1 MSQQEA
7 QGRTDIAVEA
17 AAAPS
22 KRKIPHWWLF
32 VIGSVLL
39 LIAAGALYR
48 AVSNSDA
55 ASHQPTTEQLQQLK
69 YDSEQKD
76 RDTKKASQLRD
87 QPFLV
92 RNNDDTQA
100 RINGFL
106 RDLNPKKDAEKPVK
120 PMDEGKAKSEEE
132 AIAHVLRNSPPARTP
147 SGTPASETP
156 RRATSKTQST
166 TPPDAGSMGPMFIYS
181 RDFSGAKYVDAP
193 QKQAVQPAATPAR
206 DSATTSKTAVDKPKP
221 DNPKDEKS
229 QLIYTNY
236 PPVTLYEGEMLEA
249 VLVNRIVADTESSPV
264 ICHLSRDLYDQSAK
278 YVVLPANSRII
289 GSSQVVNYKGAHR
302 LFVSFSRII
311 LPNGPSID
319 LPSSQRALKALDE
332 TGALGVV
339 SKVERHWF
347 MQFGTSIF
355 FGVLD
360 GISGLAQRNQEANST
375 RAVVLGRTSENFGKI
390 LENIMSQYSTIV
402 PTIRVD
408 QGKTMRIYLADDIVI
423 SPYAKISDRS
433 LLCEPLGFCLS
444 HLRCSCQLEP
454 SVKIGQRR

>member
-1 MSQQEA
+1 MSQKEE
-7 QGRTDIAVEA
+7 QGRTDIAVEET
-17 AAAPS
+17 AAPA
-22 KRKIPHWWLF
+22 KRKIPHWWFF
-32 VIGSVLL
+32 VIGGVLL
-39 LIAAGALYR
+39 LIAAGGLYR
-48 AVSNSDA
+48 ALSKSNAS
-55 ASHQPTTEQLQQLK
+55 SHQPTTEQLQQLK

-76 RDTKKASQLRD
+76 RETKKASQLRD

-92 RNNDDTQA
+92 RNDDTQA
-100 RINGFL
+100 QVSGFL
-106 RDLNPKKDAEKPVK
+106 KSLNSKKDAEPK
-120 PMDEGKAKSEEE
+120 PMDEAKAKSEEE
-132 AIAHVLRNSPPARTP
+132 AIAHVLKNSPPARTP
-147 SGTPASETP
+147 SGTPAYETP
-156 RRATSKTQST
+156 RRSSPKTQGT
-166 TPPDAGSMGPMFIYS
+166 AAPDAGSVGPMFIYS
-181 RDFSGAKYVDAP
+181 RDFGGAKYVDAP
-193 QKQAVQPAATPAR
+193 QKQAVQPAATAVG
-206 DSATTSKTAVDKPKP
+206 DSAKASKTAVEKPKP
-221 DNPKDEKS
+221 ENPKEEKS

-236 PPVTLYEGEMLEA
+236 PPVTLYEGELLEA
-249 VLVNRIVADTESSPV
+249 VLVNRIIADTESSPV

-302 LFVSFSRII
+302 LFVNFSRII

-319 LPSSQRALKALDE
+319 LPSSQKALKALDE

-375 RAVVLGRTSENFGKI
+375 RAIVLGRTSENFGKI

-402 PTIRVD
+402 PTIRID

-433 LLCEPLGFCLS
+433 YYAS
-444 HLRCSCQLEP
+444 H
-454 SVKIGQRR
+454 